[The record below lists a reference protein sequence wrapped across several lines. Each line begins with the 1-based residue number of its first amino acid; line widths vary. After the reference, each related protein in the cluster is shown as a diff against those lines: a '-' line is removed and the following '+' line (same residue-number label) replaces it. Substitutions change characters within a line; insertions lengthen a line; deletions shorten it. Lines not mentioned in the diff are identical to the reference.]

1 MKIDDLSFRVEDTY
15 LPIMEVLAEVLQQLL
30 YAAQLEGILEKMNM
44 TKFSQLPR
52 QHTCMTL

>member
-30 YAAQLEGILEKMNM
+30 YAAQLEGILEKYEYD
-44 TKFSQLPR
+44 KIFSVAK
-52 QHTCMTL
+52 TA